1 MCQPRKI
8 RVEREG
14 AVDQR
19 HHRADIFAEIGQRL
33 CGIRQDARIVAGH
46 FQRAPCE
53 IGALQTVRR
62 RVLAPAVD
70 NQPHTADRGPGEGGP
85 VPRIARDRLL
95 QKTERLG
102 DLPCRRQVHWIGAQ
116 VEVVGGQVGGRAANR
131 TGGLGGLQR
140 WLDHA
145 GDAGGHLVLQVEN
158 IFQRAIEAVGP
169 QMHAGGHVDQLP
181 GDAHTLPRL
190 AHRAS

>member
-95 QKTERLG
+95 HKTERLR
-102 DLPCRRQVHWIGAQ
+102 DLACRRPDRRIGAQ
-116 VEVVGGQVGGRAANR
+116 IEVVGGQIGGRPIGR
-131 TGGLGGLQR
+131 TRGLGGL
-140 WLDHA
+140 
-145 GDAGGHLVLQVEN
+145 
-158 IFQRAIEAVGP
+158 
-169 QMHAGGHVDQLP
+169 
-181 GDAHTLPRL
+181 
-190 AHRAS
+190 